1 MGSKR
6 NITFLGFTFTV
17 TWISWWLLS
26 YLTQA
31 GVIDFQST
39 MGQLIFII
47 GGSGPTVGAY
57 VAVAL
62 TKNDGSLSEFN
73 SRVLKVKVKGLFY
86 IFAIFTPVA
95 LGFIG
100 LGIVSIIDS
109 QYILQYPLKPGYF
122 FITAFL
128 VSIVLGGIEEI
139 GWRGILQPSLTRR
152 LNLIATSFIIGIIWA
167 LWHLPLFYV
176 VGAHHQGNS
185 FFLFALA
192 GIGYS
197 SFLTWLYAK
206 TNSIFLCVLFHAA
219 INATAIIG
227 LSVSMIETA
236 VYFYSAVFVFVSG
249 ILFLL
254 FVRKYSKKLTE
265 DGMKV

>member
-6 NITFLGFTFTV
+6 NKIFLGITFTV

-31 GVIDFQST
+31 GVIEFQNIV
-39 MGQLIFII
+39 GQLLFVI
-47 GGSGPTVGAY
+47 GGSGPTVSAY
-57 VAVAL
+57 VAVVM
-62 TKNDGSLSEFN
+62 TKKDGSLNEFN
-73 SRVLKVKVKGLFY
+73 SRVLKVKVKPMFY
-86 IFAIFTPVA
+86 IFSIFTPIA
-95 LGFIG
+95 LGLLG
-100 LGIVSIIDS
+100 LGLVSIIDN
-109 QYILQYPLKPGYF
+109 QYLLQNPLNPMYL

-128 VSIVLGGIEEI
+128 VSIVLGGVEEF
-139 GWRGILQPSLTRR
+139 GWRGVLQPALTRR
-152 LNLIATSFIIGIIWA
+152 LNLIVANCIIGIIWG

-176 VGAHHQGNS
+176 AGAYHQGNS
-185 FFLFALA
+185 FFLFTLA

-219 INATAIIG
+219 INATASIG
-227 LSVSMIETA
+227 LSVSMSDA
-236 VYFYSAVFVFVSG
+236 AFLYSAVFVFVAG

-254 FVRKYSKKLTE
+254 LLPKYRPE
-265 DGMKV
+265 FIE

>member
-1 MGSKR
+1 M
-6 NITFLGFTFTV
+6 IFLGFTFTV

-26 YLTQA
+26 NLTQ
-31 GVIDFQST
+31 
-39 MGQLIFII
+39 
-47 GGSGPTVGAY
+47 
-57 VAVAL
+57 
-62 TKNDGSLSEFN
+62 
-73 SRVLKVKVKGLFY
+73 VK
-86 IFAIFTPVA
+86 PV
-95 LGFIG
+95 
-100 LGIVSIIDS
+100 
-109 QYILQYPLKPGYF
+109 YF

-139 GWRGILQPSLTRR
+139 GWRGILQPSLTRQ
-152 LNLIATSFIIGIIWA
+152 LNLLVINFIIGIIWA
-167 LWHLPLFYV
+167 LWHLPLFYL
-176 VGAHHQGNS
+176 VGAYHQGNS

-219 INATAIIG
+219 INVTASIG
-227 LSVSMIETA
+227 FSVSMVETA

-254 FVRKYSKKLTE
+254 LLPKYSKKLTQ
-265 DGMKV
+265 DGMKA

>member
-1 MGSKR
+1 MIGGYRLGSKR
-6 NITFLGFTFTV
+6 NIIFLCFTFTV

-26 YLTQA
+26 YLTQIE
-31 GVIDFQST
+31 VIEFQST
-39 MGQLIFII
+39 IGQLIFII
-47 GGSGPTVGAY
+47 GGSSPTVGAY

-62 TKNDGSLSEFN
+62 TKKEGSLNEFN
-73 SRVLKVKVKGLFY
+73 SRVFKVKVKGIFY
-86 IFAIFTPVA
+86 FFAIFTPVA
-95 LGFIG
+95 LGILG

-109 QYILQYPLKPGYF
+109 QYISQYPPEPIYF

-128 VSIVLGGIEEI
+128 ISIVLGGIEEF
-139 GWRGILQPSLTRR
+139 GWRGILQPSLTRQ
-152 LNLIATSFIIGIIWA
+152 LNLLVANFIIGIIWA

-185 FFLFALA
+185 FFLFTLA
-192 GIGYS
+192 AIGYS

-227 LSVSMIETA
+227 FSVSMIETA
-236 VYFYSAVFVFVSG
+236 VYFYSAIFVFVSG
-249 ILFLL
+249 TLFLL
-254 FVRKYSKKLTE
+254 LVPKSKNNH
-265 DGMKV
+265 